1 MISRAMKVVYFP
13 SSAAFRQWL
22 AASHASCQELWVG
35 LYKKSSGKPGISYP
49 DCVDEALCV
58 GWIDGVRRRIDQD
71 AYTVRFTPRQ
81 TKSQWSSVNIK
92 RVQRLSAEGRMQPAG
107 LRAFEAATGQER
119 KYSFE
124 QQRESRLTPAHERQF
139 RAQRKAWDYFEHQS
153 LWYRRT
159 ATFWVVSAKKEDTR
173 QKRLATLIA
182 DSESHRPIKQL
193 TRPVPKRE
201 KKQR

>member
-1 MISRAMKVVYFP
+1 
-13 SSAAFRQWL
+13 
-22 AASHASCQELWVG
+22 
-35 LYKKSSGKPGISYP
+35 
-49 DCVDEALCV
+49 
-58 GWIDGVRRRIDQD
+58 
-71 AYTVRFTPRQ
+71 
-81 TKSQWSSVNIK
+81 
-92 RVQRLSAEGRMQPAG
+92 MQPAG

-182 DSESHRPIKQL
+182 DSDSHRPIKQL